1 MPEAAGGDQPIHV
14 VAAQPFD
21 VELGSGPSTGYVWR
35 LAAHPP
41 EVRLLDSDFR
51 QAPDAAIGDGGTQVF
66 HLVADAPG
74 TFEVGFVLKRPWE
87 GEDQAVLARKFE
99 VVAT

>member
-1 MPEAAGGDQPIHV
+1 MEACGASAGSEAA
-14 VAAQPFD
+14 
-21 VELGSGPSTGYVWR
+21 ELRFQTGT
-35 LAAHPP
+35 
-41 EVRLLDSDFR
+41 
-51 QAPDAAIGDGGTQVF
+51 DAAIGDGGMQIF

-87 GEDQAVLARKFE
+87 DEAVLTRKFE